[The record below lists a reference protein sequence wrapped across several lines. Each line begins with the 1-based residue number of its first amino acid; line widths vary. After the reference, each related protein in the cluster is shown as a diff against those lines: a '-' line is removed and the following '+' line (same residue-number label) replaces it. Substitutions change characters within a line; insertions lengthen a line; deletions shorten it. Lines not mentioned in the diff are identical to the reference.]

1 MSVNNDGTLDYQGN
15 SNFFG
20 TDTITYTITDGN
32 GTESTATVTV
42 DVAAVNDTTI
52 AVDDTAT
59 TNEDTAVTIDVL
71 TNDTDIDGDALS
83 VASATATNGTVTINA
98 DGTLEYIGNQ
108 DFNGVDT
115 ITYVVSDGSVSE
127 VMNLEFSD
135 GLFAMLDSSGN
146 ILGDSQVT
154 GSLSVNTETGQGS
167 VDFTSDILFF
177 GQPLVIHDSSVQ
189 MTGDDTL
196 TINMLFDWSGI
207 HDIEITVDMQMTV
220 NADGTATF
228 VTLDT
233 DGDGIAGYPIDEVP
247 FVGFSATFSGDA
259 IFLESDIAEET
270 IGTVTVDV
278 VAVNDDPIA
287 NSDTA
292 SVNEDALITIDILG
306 NDTDVENDT
315 LTVTS
320 ASATNGT
327 VTINADGTLD
337 YLGNLNFYGTDTITY
352 VISDGNGASATSTVT
367 VDVASM
373 GDGRDISDVNG
384 NSLTNFTISL
394 FNNGVDTGVDL
405 EVDQG
410 KLYLEDLANTVTFD
424 TVVVN
429 ADAFD
434 FGNAITTDDIYALL
448 NHKVGIST
456 LSGNQLQAADVDNDT
471 DVDGSDGWAMS
482 GVVLKGLDLVNT
494 FDMTDA
500 DGNLVTELS
509 AAVDGAGL
517 TLVANGD
524 INQSGDFNADFVV
537 SPDIV

>member
-1 MSVNNDGTLDYQGN
+1 
-15 SNFFG
+15 
-20 TDTITYTITDGN
+20 
-32 GTESTATVTV
+32 
-42 DVAAVNDTTI
+42 
-52 AVDDTAT
+52 
-59 TNEDTAVTIDVL
+59 
-71 TNDTDIDGDALS
+71 
-83 VASATATNGTVTINA
+83 
-98 DGTLEYIGNQ
+98 
-108 DFNGVDT
+108 
-115 ITYVVSDGSVSE
+115 
-127 VMNLEFSD
+127 
-135 GLFAMLDSSGN
+135 
-146 ILGDSQVT
+146 
-154 GSLSVNTETGQGS
+154 
-167 VDFTSDILFF
+167 
-177 GQPLVIHDSSVQ
+177 
-189 MTGDDTL
+189 
-196 TINMLFDWSGI
+196 
-207 HDIEITVDMQMTV
+207 MQMID
-220 NADGTATF
+220 NGDGTASF
-228 VTLDT
+228 ITLDT
-233 DGDGIAGYPIDEVP
+233 DGDGISGYPIDEVP

-259 IFLESDIAEET
+259 VFLESDIAEET

-292 SVNEDALITIDILG
+292 SVNEDALVTIDVLG